1 MALGGTLVSVASTS
15 PFINFA
21 GIRTDRGD
29 ALIESE
35 IVSYVVG
42 TGQLTLDNRGV
53 GDSVAIAH
61 STGSAIQPYQI
72 NGFPLVGINSTINV
86 PTNTTLRSESNID
99 NYFLEIDRG
108 TGPRGNN
115 VADNKALLC
124 FTSEKAVGG
133 KDVQVSQNHQFST
146 LSPQFNVITPGKGT
160 FVNTAVRTVSGTSAG
175 GNEVSFIDQGFEPTI
190 LNETTFFQHRD

>member
-1 MALGGTLVSVASTS
+1 MAIHYDTNNDTRTAATGATVSADSEVLSDLNSGNVIEVIQYNHAHHGGNNAVKLQGIEPDSLATQTTADLTLGGTLVSVASTS

-61 STGSAIQPYQI
+61 STGSSIQPYQI
-72 NGFPLVGINSTINV
+72 NGFPLVGHWFV
-86 PTNTTLRSESNID
+86 
-99 NYFLEIDRG
+99 
-108 TGPRGNN
+108 
-115 VADNKALLC
+115 
-124 FTSEKAVGG
+124 AVGWL
-133 KDVQVSQNHQFST
+133 FCW
-146 LSPQFNVITPGKGT
+146 L
-160 FVNTAVRTVSGTSAG
+160 
-175 GNEVSFIDQGFEPTI
+175 
-190 LNETTFFQHRD
+190 